1 MNVRWNVSMLE
12 LLGGDPEFL
21 EPSSIPIPNELVS
34 VVSGGFEETDGRLV
48 LRSVP
53 VVAATRR
60 LIEKTEDETGIE
72 AALSEINIQQFVGE
86 PIDRSELSRLGLDF
100 GFLLGK
106 ELMRSGFAG
115 PFRVIVS
122 TQPADRS
129 LSVGDTCTVR
139 FHRKRE
145 GQVWLRD
152 DLESY
157 KSEAIAVLDF

>member
-1 MNVRWNVSMLE
+1 MLE

-21 EPSSIPIPNELVS
+21 EPSSILMPNELAS
-34 VVSGGFEETDGRLV
+34 IASGGFEETDECVV

-60 LIEKTEDETGIE
+60 FFEETEDETGRE
-72 AALSEINIQQFVGE
+72 AALSEVNIERFLGKS
-86 PIDRSELSRLGLDF
+86 IDRSELARLGLDF
-100 GFLLGK
+100 GRLLGK
-106 ELMRSGFAG
+106 ELMRSGIEG
-115 PFRVIVS
+115 PFRVIIS
-122 TQPADRS
+122 TQPEDPS

-145 GQVWLRD
+145 GQVWLND

-157 KSEAIAVLDF
+157 KSESVATLDF

>member
-1 MNVRWNVSMLE
+1 MKVRLNASMLE

-21 EPSSIPIPNELVS
+21 EPSSIPMPSALVS
-34 VVSGGFEETDGRLV
+34 IASGGFEERDGCLV

-53 VVAATRR
+53 VVAATLRF
-60 LIEKTEDETGIE
+60 LEKRDDKTGTE
-72 AALSEINIQQFVGE
+72 AALSDINIERFLAKS
-86 PIDRSELSRLGLDF
+86 IDRSELSRLGLDF
-100 GFLLGK
+100 GFFLGK

-122 TQPADRS
+122 TQPAD
-129 LSVGDTCTVR
+129 LSQSIDDTCTVR
-139 FHRKRE
+139 FHRLRAGE
-145 GQVWLRD
+145 DWLNN

>member
-1 MNVRWNVSMLE
+1 MLQ
-12 LLGGDPEFL
+12 LLGEDPEFL

-34 VVSGGFEETDGRLV
+34 IASSGFEERGGCVV
-48 LRSVP
+48 LRAIP
-53 VVAATRR
+53 VVDATRR
-60 LIEKTEDETGIE
+60 FLEETDNETGVE
-72 AALSEINIQQFVGE
+72 AALSEINIERFLGK

-100 GFLLGK
+100 GFLMGK

-122 TQPADRS
+122 TQQADPS

-145 GQVWLRD
+145 GQIWLND

-157 KSEAIAVLDF
+157 KSESVAILDF